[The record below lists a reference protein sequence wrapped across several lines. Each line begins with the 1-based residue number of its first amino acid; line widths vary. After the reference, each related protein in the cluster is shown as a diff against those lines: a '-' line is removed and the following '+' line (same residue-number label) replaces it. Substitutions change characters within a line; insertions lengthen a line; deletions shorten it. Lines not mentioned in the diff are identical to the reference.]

1 MKINYQQIL
10 KKNMI
15 NVLKDVLKVI
25 EKDNLKEGHHLYITF
40 NTENKEVILPK
51 WLKKK
56 HPKEMTIVLQYEYSN
71 LKVLEEKFEILL
83 SFNDIRVNL
92 SIPFISIISFA
103 DPFANFGLKIIN
115 ENNLTTLRKGKER
128 KNNKINKKKDNVI
141 DFTKF
146 KKSN

>member
-40 NTENKEVILPK
+40 NTENKKVILPK

-115 ENNLTTLRKGKER
+115 ENSLTTLRKGKER

>member
-40 NTENKEVILPK
+40 NTENKKVILPK

-71 LKVLEEKFEILL
+71 LKILEEKFEILL
-83 SFNDIRVNL
+83 SFNDVKVNL

-115 ENNLTTLRKGKER
+115 ENNLTTLRREKEK

>member
-40 NTENKEVILPK
+40 NTENKKVILPK
-51 WLKKK
+51 YLKKK

-83 SFNDIRVNL
+83 SFNDVKVNL

-115 ENNLTTLRKGKER
+115 ENNLTTLSKGKER

>member
-40 NTENKEVILPK
+40 NTENKKVILPK

-56 HPKEMTIVLQYEYSN
+56 HPEEMTIVLQYEYSN
-71 LKVLEEKFEILL
+71 LKILEEKFEILL
-83 SFNDIRVNL
+83 SFNDVKVNL